1 MLNGRARI
9 LTVALTAAL
18 LTACGFHLRGDIDF
32 NAARFHLTGGDIEL
46 ADALTDALTRR
57 GAGVT
62 DAAKNAT
69 VITLQSRFNRATLT
83 TDARGRANA
92 HEIRY
97 EVDFSI
103 ADGEQ
108 PTTHTITVTRV
119 LNYDSSRQLQSEL
132 ETQFLESAMR
142 ADAAARIMQVL
153 SRR

>member
-1 MLNGRARI
+1 
-9 LTVALTAAL
+9 
-18 LTACGFHLRGDIDF
+18 
-32 NAARFHLTGGDIEL
+32 L

-62 DAAKNAT
+62 DSAKNAT
-69 VITLQSRFNRATLT
+69 VITLQSRFHRATLT

-97 EVDFSI
+97 AVDFSVTGGGKST
-103 ADGEQ
+103 A
-108 PTTHTITVTRV
+108 HTITVTRV
-119 LNYDSSRQLQSEL
+119 LNYDPSRQLQSEL